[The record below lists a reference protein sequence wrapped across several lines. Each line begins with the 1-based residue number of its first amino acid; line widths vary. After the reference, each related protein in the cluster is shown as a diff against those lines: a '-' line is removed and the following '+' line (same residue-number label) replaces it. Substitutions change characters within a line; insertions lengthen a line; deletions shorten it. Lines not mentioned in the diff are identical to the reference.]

1 MMRNKQD
8 INAAVEDD
16 DDDELLAFLQRF
28 DIEKEYVP
36 SLFTLFAC

>member
-8 INAAVEDD
+8 INAAVED